1 MNEEI
6 EYAEMLEIPLST
18 VNVERKRRKN
28 KKWGEKKLKDTLIER
43 VNDRLENSAEPPLAI
58 EEEGELLFDS
68 SVERID
74 TVRLYSEG
82 EERSIFNERLQAD
95 DFPLEE
101 GKYIRPTF
109 DKNNLAKKIIKGEFA
124 AICLLCGGIFLT
136 NVFLPNSAINTF
148 FRALNNPV
156 ETNTDAREYNEFVL
170 SSIVGEYSSNQV
182 TLSKEGVLSF
192 TGEGCVYPIVDGK
205 VLEASKTEEG
215 YTVKIAHS
223 DNFSE
228 VILGLDYLYYEVG
241 DEVKANVPI
250 GYSSGER
257 EVQVSMYS
265 QKTLL
270 NCFELSE
277 DNELNWVV
285 SES

>member
-82 EERSIFNERLQAD
+82 EERNIFNERLQAD

-101 GKYIRPTF
+101 RKYIRPTF
-109 DKNNLAKKIIKGEFA
+109 DKNNLVKKIIKGEFA

-156 ETNTDAREYNEFVL
+156 ETNADAREYNEFVL

-277 DNELNWVV
+277 GNELNWVV